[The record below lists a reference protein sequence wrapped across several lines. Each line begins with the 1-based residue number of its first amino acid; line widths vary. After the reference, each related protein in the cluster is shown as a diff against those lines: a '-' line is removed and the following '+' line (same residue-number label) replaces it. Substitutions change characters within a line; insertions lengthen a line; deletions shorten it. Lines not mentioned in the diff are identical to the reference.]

1 MNKSFLM
8 VAQVFAI
15 IAAAISGIAGIT
27 LLSLGDYGLEYIGG
41 VGFFFYIILATVD
54 VIAAVRLNKARNDQA
69 SSSEVLGWSIYL
81 LFFAGIIGGIFGI
94 LGSQGAGNEKSGSS
108 SSYRFGSLEQRLKEL
123 DALYEKGLITQEEYL
138 ERRRKIITEL

>member
-41 VGFFFYIILATVD
+41 AGFFYIILATVD

-81 LFFAGIIGGIFGI
+81 LFFAGLIGGIFGI

-108 SSYRFGSLEQRLKEL
+108 SSYRSGSLEQRLKEL

>member
-27 LLSLGDYGLEYIGG
+27 LLSLGDYGLGYIGG
-41 VGFFFYIILATVD
+41 AGFFYIILATVD

-81 LFFAGIIGGIFGI
+81 LFFAGLIGGIFGI

>member
-27 LLSLGDYGLEYIGG
+27 LLSLGDYGLVYIGG
-41 VGFFFYIILATVD
+41 AGFFYIILATVD

-81 LFFAGIIGGIFGI
+81 LFFAGLIGGIFGI

-108 SSYRFGSLEQRLKEL
+108 SSYRSGSLEQRLKEL

>member
-15 IAAAISGIAGIT
+15 IAAAISGIAGIR
-27 LLSLGDYGLEYIGG
+27 LLSLGDYGA
-41 VGFFFYIILATVD
+41 GFFFIILATVD
-54 VIAAVRLNKARNDQA
+54 EIAAVRLNKARNDQA

-81 LFFAGIIGGIFGI
+81 LFFAGLIGGIFGI

>member
-27 LLSLGDYGLEYIGG
+27 LLSLVDSGLEYIGG
-41 VGFFFYIILATVD
+41 AGFYIILATVD
-54 VIAAVRLNKARNDQA
+54 IIAAVRLNKARNDQA

-81 LFFAGIIGGIFGI
+81 LFFAGLIGGIFGI

-108 SSYRFGSLEQRLKEL
+108 SSYRYGSLEQRLKEL